1 MILADIVPWGRSLD
15 EYRLMFALSEDDLR
29 GRILGCG
36 DGPAS
41 FNSELTARGGTV
53 VSIDPLYTFPGAAI
67 AQRVHETYDDIV
79 GQVRQNAQRYAWD
92 YFADPDALGRARL
105 AVMERFLADYDAGR
119 ADGRYQAQS
128 LPQLDFADGAFDLAL
143 CSHLLFL
150 YSEQLSLEFHIAAL
164 AELLRVAQEVRVFP
178 MLALD
183 CRVSPHLVPASAALA
198 ARGFLAEQVAV
209 PYEFQRG
216 GDHMQRLRRPNCT
229 AQL

>member
-29 GRILGCG
+29 GRMLGCG

-41 FNSELTARGGTV
+41 FNCELTARGGTV
-53 VSIDPLYTFPGAAI
+53 VSVDPLYAFAAAAI
-67 AQRVHETYDDIV
+67 AQRVHETYDTIV
-79 GQVRQNAQRYAWD
+79 GQVRQNAQRYAWE

-105 AVMERFLADYDAGR
+105 AAMERFLADYAAGR
-119 ADGRYQAQS
+119 AVGRYRTGS

-178 MLALD
+178 LLGLD
-183 CRVSPHLVPASAALA
+183 CRVSPHLAPASAALA
-198 ARGFLAEQVAV
+198 ARGFVVEQVMV

-216 GDHMQRLRRPNCT
+216 GDHMLRLRRPND
-229 AQL
+229 AMQL